1 MVADPT
7 AVVLSEKRGD
17 VGIITINRPEVRNA
31 LNLAVRAGMREALDD
46 FDSDPDV
53 LVVVLTGAG
62 GSFCSGRDLK
72 AAAAGE
78 PMYPSR
84 RAALESFNRTTIAKP
99 VIAAL
104 EGWVLAGGF
113 ELALSCDLIVAA
125 EDARFGLPEVTRN
138 LVAIGGGLLR
148 LPRRMP
154 YHLAME
160 LALTGDTWTTPDL
173 AKWGVVNR
181 VVPPGEALDAAL
193 TLATT
198 LAGNGP
204 SAIRATKEIVRAAF
218 DSATEQQ
225 AFDMQ
230 LAAAEPALSS
240 PDGAEGIR
248 AFNEKRPPVWADR

>member
-1 MVADPT
+1 MTDHQ
-7 AVVLSEKRGD
+7 VVLSEKRGE
-17 VGIITINRPEVRNA
+17 VGVITLNRPHVRNA
-31 LNLAVRAGMREALDD
+31 LNLEVRAAMREALDR
-46 FDSDPDV
+46 FDTDRDV
-53 LVVVLTGAG
+53 LAVVLTGAG
-62 GSFCSGRDLK
+62 GTFSSGRDLK

-84 RAALESFNRTTIAKP
+84 RAALESFNRATITKP
-99 VIAAL
+99 VIAAV

-113 ELALSCDLIVAA
+113 ELALSCDLIIAG

-154 YHLAME
+154 YHVAME
-160 LALTGDTWTTPDL
+160 LALTGDTWAAAAL

-181 VVPPGEALDAAL
+181 VVPTGEALDEAVRLGDKLAA
-193 TLATT
+193 
-198 LAGNGP
+198 NGP
-204 SAIRATKEIVRAAF
+204 SALRATKEIIRAAY
-218 DSATEQQ
+218 DSAPERH

-240 PDGAEGIR
+240 PDGAEGIA
-248 AFNEKRPPVWADR
+248 AFNEKRRAVWTDR